1 MADSLFETARREIV
15 ELHDFFVR
23 WFVDD
28 DRPAPDFARFETAMA
43 ADMTMIPPS
52 GAVLDRAAV
61 VHHVRAARGAVDKDF
76 RIGIDDVHAHIE
88 DERGILVSYVEAQWR
103 NGEQT
108 RRRSSVL
115 LSRNEAAPLG
125 LEWRYLH
132 ETWLQPPNNSAD

>member
-28 DRPAPDFARFETAMA
+28 GRPAPDFARFETAMA

-76 RIGIDDVHAHIE
+76 RIEIEDVRAHLE

-103 NGEQT
+103 NGQQT

-115 LSRNEAAPLG
+115 LTRNDAAPLG

-132 ETWLQPPNNSAD
+132 ETWLQAPNNSAD

>member
-1 MADSLFETARREIV
+1 MAETLFETARREIV

-23 WFVDD
+23 WFVEDGQ
-28 DRPAPDFARFETAMA
+28 PAPDFSRFETAMA

-61 VHHVRAARGAVDKDF
+61 IHHVRAARGTVNRDF
-76 RIGIDDVHAHIE
+76 RIAIDDVRAHIE
-88 DERGILVSYVEAQWR
+88 DERGIVVSYVEAQWR
-103 NGEQT
+103 NGQYT
-108 RRRSSVL
+108 RRRSSVFL
-115 LSRNEAAPLG
+115 TRSPAAPLG

>member
-15 ELHDFFVR
+15 ELHNFFVS

-28 DRPAPDFARFETAMA
+28 GQPEPDFSRFETAMA

-52 GAVLDRAAV
+52 GAVLDRVAV
-61 VHHVRAARGAVDKDF
+61 VHHVRAARGTVDRDF
-76 RIGIDDVHAHIE
+76 RIEIDDVRAHIE

-103 NGEQT
+103 NGQQT
-108 RRRSSVL
+108 RRHSSVFL
-115 LSRNEAAPLG
+115 TRNATAPLG

>member
-15 ELHDFFVR
+15 ELHNFFVS

-28 DRPAPDFARFETAMA
+28 GQPEPDFSRFETAMA

-52 GAVLDRAAV
+52 GAVLDRVAV
-61 VHHVRAARGAVDKDF
+61 VHHVRAARGTVDRDF
-76 RIGIDDVHAHIE
+76 RIEIDDVRAHIE

-103 NGEQT
+103 NGQQT
-108 RRRSSVL
+108 RRRSSVFL
-115 LSRNEAAPLG
+115 TRNATAPLG

-132 ETWLQPPNNSAD
+132 ETWLQPPKNSAD

>member
-1 MADSLFETARREIV
+1 MTDSLFEIARREIV

-23 WFVDD
+23 WFVADG
-28 DRPAPDFARFETAMA
+28 RPAPDFSRFETAMA

-61 VHHVRAARGAVDKDF
+61 IDHVRAARGTVDADF
-76 RIGIDDVHAHIE
+76 RIEIEDVRTHIE
-88 DERGILVSYVEAQWR
+88 DERGIVVSYVEAQWR
-103 NGEQT
+103 NGQQT

-115 LSRNEAAPLG
+115 LTRNTAAPLG

-132 ETWLQPPNNSAD
+132 ETWLQAPKDSAD